1 MLRAA
6 RWPWPV
12 PTLGAS
18 VPVALVALL
27 AAPPPSWAD
36 PLPARAVHVADY
48 DMRVRLDPE
57 AKTLDGQQRIV
68 WRNPSAEPVGEL
80 WFHLYLNAFK
90 NSRSTFFVESGG
102 QLRGDRMTGDGW
114 GWIDVQAIRRA
125 SDGLDLSP
133 GATFEHPDDDNADDR
148 TVCRVP
154 LPQPVPP
161 GGEIAL
167 DVTFRAKLP
176 RIFARTGFFR
186 DYFLVGQ
193 WFPKLGV
200 YEPAGLRGRA
210 VSGWNCHQF
219 HANSEFYA
227 DFGRY
232 RVEITLPK
240 RFVVGATGARSERR
254 ENPDGTSTHVFEQAD
269 VIDFAWTASPR
280 FVEVK
285 STFSAEK
292 DVTPQEYAETAALLG
307 RTLDEVRLSDVE
319 VTVLL
324 QPQHA
329 AQAERHVKA
338 AKAAIK
344 WFGLWYGRYPYPT
357 LTVVDPAF
365 GASGSGGMEY
375 PTFITAGT
383 SSLLSRWPLDRVLA
397 PESVTVHEFGH
408 QYWQSMVASNEF
420 EESWLDEG
428 FNTHS
433 TAKVMARTYGPW
445 VVQAFGVRIGEGD
458 MSRAGNSV
466 DRMFD
471 AIRTPAWGYSP
482 GNYGFNSYQRTDLTL
497 LTLESLLGKEA
508 MARVMRTYHERWRF
522 RHPTSEDFYAVVSEV
537 AGRDARW
544 FFDQTVERPGVLDD
558 EVASVRSERVPE
570 PRGVFGEG
578 DGKKT
583 IATKEAREKER
594 ETDKAG
600 GRPWRSTVVVRRR
613 GEVTLPTSLSLEFE
627 GGKSQTMT
635 LQELDFA
642 GAKTESAP
650 LLAARKEDRPWA
662 GRWKRVEITGER
674 RLVSATV
681 DPDNRVAID
690 VNRLNNSRR
699 VEPDGRAAAH
709 WGARWVFWLQQA
721 LAMVGL

>member
-1 MLRAA
+1 MLPAA
-6 RWPWPV
+6 GWPRPV
-12 PTLGAS
+12 LALGAS
-18 VPVALVALL
+18 VPLALTAFLVGAPLSRADSL
-27 AAPPPSWAD
+27 PVRAA
-36 PLPARAVHVADY
+36 HVADY

-57 AKTLDGQQRIV
+57 AKTLEGEQRIV
-68 WRNPSAEPVGEL
+68 WRNPSPEPVGEL

-90 NSRSTFFVESGG
+90 SSKSTFFVESGG
-102 QLRGDRMTGDGW
+102 QLRRDRMAEDGW
-114 GWIDVQAIRRA
+114 GFVDIRSIRRA
-125 SDGLDLSP
+125 DGVDLRP
-133 GATFEHPDDDNADDR
+133 GATFEHPDDGNADDR
-148 TVCRVP
+148 TVWRVP
-154 LPQPVPP
+154 LPEPVPA

-176 RIFARTGFFR
+176 RIFARTGYFR

-200 YEPAGLRGRA
+200 YEPAGRRGRG
-210 VSGWNCHQF
+210 VGGWNCHQF
-219 HANSEFYA
+219 HAHSEFYA
-227 DFGRY
+227 DFGHY
-232 RVEITLPK
+232 KVAITLPK
-240 RFVVGATGARSERR
+240 RFVVGATGKRAERR
-254 ENPDGTSTHVFEQAD
+254 ENPDGTSTHVFEQED

-280 FVEVK
+280 FLVVK

-292 DVTPQEYAETAALLG
+292 DVTPKEYAEVAKLLG
-307 RTLDEVRLSDVE
+307 RTLDDVRLSDVE

-324 QPQHA
+324 QPERA
-329 AQAERHVKA
+329 VQAERHVKA

-365 GASGSGGMEY
+365 GAGGSGGMEY

-383 SSLLSRWPLDRVLA
+383 SSLLSRWPLDRVLL
-397 PESVTVHEFGH
+397 PEEVTVHEFGH

-428 FNTHS
+428 LNTHS
-433 TAKVMARTYGPW
+433 TAKVMVRTYGPW
-445 VVQAFGVRIGEGD
+445 MVQLLGLRISEGD
-458 MSRAGNSV
+458 LSRAGNSV

-471 AIRTPAWGYSP
+471 AIRTPAWGFSSS

-497 LTLESLLGKEA
+497 QTLESLLGTEA

-522 RHPTSEDFYAVVSEV
+522 RHPASEDFYAVVAEV

-544 FFDQTVERPGVLDD
+544 FFDQAVERPGILDD

-578 DGKKT
+578 EGKT
-583 IATKEAREKER
+583 TVTTKEARQKER
-594 ETDKAG
+594 EADKAG
-600 GRPWRSTVVVRRR
+600 GRAWRSTVVVRRR
-613 GEVTLPTSLSLEFE
+613 GEVRLPMSLGLEFE
-627 GGKSQTMT
+627 GGKSQTMS
-635 LQELDFA
+635 LQELDFE
-642 GAKTESAP
+642 GAKTEALP
-650 LLAARKEDRPWA
+650 LLDGRNGGRPWL
-662 GRWKRVEITGER
+662 GRWKRIELTGER

-681 DPDNRVAID
+681 DPENRVAID

-709 WGARWVFWLQQA
+709 WGARWVFWLQQV

>member
-1 MLRAA
+1 MLLAA
-6 RWPWPV
+6 RRSGPV
-12 PTLGAS
+12 AALGAS
-18 VPVALVALL
+18 VLLALL
-27 AAPPPSWAD
+27 AAAPPSRAD
-36 PLPARAVHVADY
+36 SLPARAAHVADY

-57 AKTLDGQQRIV
+57 AKTLDGEQRIV
-68 WRNPSAEPVGEL
+68 WRNPSPEPVGDL

-90 NSRSTFFVESGG
+90 SSKSTFFVESGG
-102 QLRGDRMTGDGW
+102 QLRGDGMPEDGW
-114 GWIDVQAIRRA
+114 GWVDVRSVRRA
-125 SDGLDLSP
+125 DGVLLAP
-133 GATFEHPDDDNADDR
+133 GATFEHPDDGNADDR
-148 TVCRVP
+148 TVWRVP
-154 LPQPVPP
+154 LPEPVPA

-167 DVTFRAKLP
+167 DVAFQAKLP
-176 RIFARTGFFR
+176 RIFARTGYFR

-200 YEPAGLRGRA
+200 YEPAGMRGRA
-210 VSGWNCHQF
+210 TGGWNCHQF

-240 RFVVGATGARSERR
+240 RFVVGATGKRTERR
-254 ENPDGTSTHVFEQAD
+254 ENADGTSTHVFEQAD

-280 FVEVK
+280 FLEVK

-292 DVTPQEYAETAALLG
+292 DVTSQEYAETAKLLG
-307 RTLDEVRLSDVE
+307 RSLDEVRLSDVE

-329 AQAERHVKA
+329 VQAERHVKA

-357 LTVVDPAF
+357 ITVVDPAY
-365 GASGSGGMEY
+365 GAGGSGGMEY

-383 SSLLSRWPLDRVLA
+383 SSRFNRWPFDRVLF
-397 PESVTVHEFGH
+397 PEAVTVHEFGH

-428 FNTHS
+428 FTTHS

-445 VVQAFGVRIGEGD
+445 AVQLLGLRIGESHT
-458 MSRAGNSV
+458 SRAGNSA

-482 GNYGFNSYQRTDLTL
+482 GNYGFNSYGRTDLTL
-497 LTLESLLGKEA
+497 RTLEALVGTEA

-522 RHPTSEDFYAVVSEV
+522 RHPASEDFYAVVAEV

-544 FFDQTVERPGVLDD
+544 FFDQAVERPGILDD
-558 EVASVRSERVPE
+558 EVASVRSERVRE

-578 DGKKT
+578 EGKT
-583 IATKEAREKER
+583 TLSTKEARQKER
-594 ETDKAG
+594 EADEAG
-600 GRPWRSTVVVRRR
+600 GRPWRSTIVVRRR
-613 GEVTLPTSLSLEFE
+613 GEVRLPVSLALKFE
-627 GGKSQTMT
+627 GGKSQTMS
-635 LQELDFA
+635 LLDLDFE
-642 GAKTESAP
+642 GARTETMP
-650 LLAARKEDRPWA
+650 LLDGQKDGRPWL
-662 GRWKRVEITGER
+662 GRWKRIELTGER

-681 DPDNRVAID
+681 DPENRVAID

-709 WGARWVFWLQQA
+709 WGVRWVFWLQQM
-721 LAMVGL
+721 LAVVGL

>member
-1 MLRAA
+1 MLRVT
-6 RWPWPV
+6 RWPRPA
-12 PTLGAS
+12 PALGAS
-18 VPVALVALL
+18 VLLALL
-27 AAPPPSWAD
+27 AATPASWAD
-36 PLPARAVHVADY
+36 SLPARATHVADY

-68 WRNPSAEPVGEL
+68 WRNPSPEPVGEL

-90 NSRSTFFVESGG
+90 STKSTFFTESGG
-102 QLRGDRMTGDGW
+102 QLRGDRMPEDGW
-114 GWIDVQAIRRA
+114 GWVDVRSIRRA
-125 SDGLDLSP
+125 DGVDLSP
-133 GATFEHPDDDNADDR
+133 GATFEHPDDENADDR
-148 TVCRVP
+148 TVWRVP
-154 LPQPVPP
+154 LPEPVPA

-167 DVTFRAKLP
+167 DVAFQAKLP
-176 RIFARTGFFR
+176 RIFARTGYFR

-200 YEPAGLRGRA
+200 YEPAERRGRTA
-210 VSGWNCHQF
+210 SGWNCHQF

-240 RFVVGATGARSERR
+240 RFVVGATGKSTLRR
-254 ENPDGTSTHVFEQAD
+254 ENADGTSTHVFEQAD

-280 FVEVK
+280 FLEVK

-292 DVTPQEYAETAALLG
+292 EVTPQEYAEVAKLLG
-307 RTLDEVRLSDVE
+307 RSLDEVRLSDVE
-319 VTVLL
+319 VSVLL

-329 AQAERHVKA
+329 VQAERHVKA

-357 LTVVDPAF
+357 ITVVDPAF
-365 GASGSGGMEY
+365 GAGGSGGMEY

-383 SSLLSRWPLDRVLA
+383 SSLLGRWPFDRVLL
-397 PESVTVHEFGH
+397 PEEVTVHEFGH

-433 TAKVMARTYGPW
+433 TGKVMARTYGPW
-445 VVQAFGVRIGEGD
+445 TVQLLGLRIGERD
-458 MSRAGNSV
+458 MSRAGNNA

-482 GNYGFNSYQRTDLTL
+482 GNYSFNSYQRTDLTL
-497 LTLESLLGKEA
+497 QTLEALVGPET
-508 MARVMRTYHERWRF
+508 MARIMRTYHERWRF
-522 RHPTSEDFYAVVSEV
+522 RHPTSDDFYAVVSEV
-537 AGRDARW
+537 AGKDQRS
-544 FFDQTVERPGVLDD
+544 FFEQTVESPGILDD
-558 EVASVRSERVPE
+558 EVASVRSERVSE
-570 PRGVFGEG
+570 PSGVFGEG
-578 DGKKT
+578 DARKT
-583 IATKEAREKER
+583 VLAKEARRKER
-594 ETDKAG
+594 EADKAG
-600 GRPWRSTVVVRRR
+600 TRPWRTTVVVRRR
-613 GEVTLPTSLSLEFE
+613 GEVVLPTSLRLEFE
-627 GGKSQTMT
+627 GGKTQTLSLRDREDEGAGVET
-635 LQELDFA
+635 PARLD
-642 GAKTESAP
+642 
-650 LLAARKEDRPWA
+650 DRASLGSWL
-662 GRWKRVEITGER
+662 GRWKRVELTSEK
-674 RLVSATV
+674 RLAVATI
-681 DPDNRVAID
+681 DPEDRLAID

-709 WGARWVFWLQQA
+709 WGVRWIFWLQQL

>member
-1 MLRAA
+1 MLRGA

-12 PTLGAS
+12 PFGAS
-18 VPVALVALL
+18 VPLAFLTLV
-27 AAPPPSWAD
+27 AAPPASRSD
-36 PLPARAVHVADY
+36 PLPTRAAHVADY
-48 DMRVRLDPE
+48 DLRVRLDPE
-57 AKTLDGQQRIV
+57 AKTLDGEEHIV
-68 WRNPSAEPVGEL
+68 WRNPSPEPVGEL

-90 NSRSTFFVESGG
+90 SSKSTFCVESGG
-102 QLRGDRMTGDGW
+102 QLRGDRMPEDGW
-114 GWIDVQAIRRA
+114 GFVDVRSLRR
-125 SDGLDLSP
+125 SDGRDLLP
-133 GATFEHPDDDNADDR
+133 GATFEHPDDGNTDDR
-148 TVCRVP
+148 TVWRVP
-154 LPQPVPP
+154 LPEPVPA

-167 DVTFRAKLP
+167 DVSFKAKLP
-176 RIFARTGFFR
+176 RIFARTGYFR
-186 DYFLVGQ
+186 DFFLVGQ

-200 YEPAGLRGRA
+200 YEPAGMRGRA
-210 VSGWNCHQF
+210 ASGWNCHQF

-254 ENPDGTSTHVFEQAD
+254 ENADGTSTHVFEQSD

-280 FVEVK
+280 FVEVT

-292 DVTPQEYAETAALLG
+292 DVTPGEYAETAKLLG
-307 RTLDEVRLSDVE
+307 RSLDEVRLSDVE
-319 VTVLL
+319 VKVLL

-329 AQAERHVKA
+329 SQAQRHVKA

-357 LTVVDPAF
+357 ITVVDPAF
-365 GASGSGGMEY
+365 GAGGAGGMEY

-383 SSLLSRWPLDRVLA
+383 SSLFSHWPLDRVLA
-397 PESVTVHEFGH
+397 PEEVTVHEFGH

-433 TAKVMARTYGPW
+433 TARVMQRVYGPW
-445 VVQAFGVRIGEGD
+445 VIQVLGARIGED
-458 MSRAGNSV
+458 DLARAANTT

-482 GNYGFNSYQRTDLTL
+482 GNYSFNSYQRTDLTL
-497 LTLESLLGKEA
+497 QTLESLLGAEA

-522 RHPTSEDFYAVVSEV
+522 RHPTSDDFYAVVSEV

-558 EVASVRSERVPE
+558 EVASVTSEPVPE
-570 PRGVFGEG
+570 PRGLFG
-578 DGKKT
+578 DGEVKT
-583 IATKEAREKER
+583 TVTAREARKKER
-594 ETDKAG
+594 EQDKAG
-600 GRPWRSTVVVRRR
+600 KRPWRSTIVVRRR
-613 GEVTLPTSLSLEFE
+613 GEVRLPISLELEFE
-627 GGKSQTMT
+627 GGKSQAMA
-635 LQELDFA
+635 LQETDLE
-642 GAKTESAP
+642 GARAETTS
-650 LLAARKEDRPWA
+650 LLGGGKDARPWL
-662 GRWKRVEITGER
+662 GRWKRIELTGER
-674 RLVSATV
+674 RLLSATV
-681 DPDNRVAID
+681 DPENRVAID

-709 WGARWVFWLQQA
+709 WGARWVFWLQQM
-721 LAMVGL
+721 LAVVGL

>member
-6 RWPWPV
+6 RWLPPAPV
-12 PTLGAS
+12 L
-18 VPVALVALL
+18 LALL
-27 AAPPPSWAD
+27 AAVPAARAD
-36 PLPARAVHVADY
+36 SLPARAAHVADY

-57 AKTLDGQQRIV
+57 AKTLEGVERIV
-68 WRNPSAEPVGEL
+68 WRNPSPEPVGEL

-90 NSRSTFFVESGG
+90 NSKSSFFTESGG
-102 QLRGDRMTGDGW
+102 QLRGDRMAEDGW
-114 GWIDVQAIRRA
+114 GWVEVRSIRRA
-125 SDGLDLSP
+125 DGVDLAP

-148 TVCRVP
+148 TVWRVP
-154 LPQPVPP
+154 LPEPVPA

-167 DVTFRAKLP
+167 DVAFRAKLP
-176 RIFARTGFFR
+176 RIFARTGYFR

-200 YEPAGLRGRA
+200 YEPAGMRGRA
-210 VSGWNCHQF
+210 AGGWNCHQF

-240 RFVVGATGARSERR
+240 RFVVGATGRRTDRR
-254 ENPDGTSTHVFEQAD
+254 ENADGTSTHVFEQAD

-280 FVEVK
+280 FLEVK
-285 STFSAEK
+285 DTFSAEK
-292 DVTPQEYAETAALLG
+292 DVTPQEYAETAKLLG
-307 RTLDEVRLSDVE
+307 RSLDEVRLSDVE

-324 QPQHA
+324 QPEHA
-329 AQAERHVKA
+329 IQAERHVKA

-357 LTVVDPAF
+357 ITVVDPAF
-365 GASGSGGMEY
+365 GAGGSGGMEY

-383 SSLLSRWPLDRVLA
+383 SSLFGRWPFDRVLL
-397 PESVTVHEFGH
+397 PEEVTVHEFGH

-445 VVQAFGVRIGEGD
+445 TVQLLGLRIGEGD
-458 MSRAGNSV
+458 MSRAGNSA

-497 LTLESLLGKEA
+497 QTLEALVGAET
-508 MARVMRTYHERWRF
+508 MARVLRTYHERWRF
-522 RHPTSEDFYAVVSEV
+522 RHPTSDDFYAVVAEV
-537 AGRDARW
+537 AGKDQRS
-544 FFDQTVERPGVLDD
+544 FFEQAVERPGILDD
-558 EVASVRSERVPE
+558 EVASVRSERVSE

-578 DGKKT
+578 EGKT
-583 IATKEAREKER
+583 TLTTKDARKKER
-594 ETDKAG
+594 EADAAGG
-600 GRPWRSTVVVRRR
+600 GRPWRSTILVRRR
-613 GEVTLPTSLSLEFE
+613 GEVRLPTSLELEFE
-627 GGKSQTMT
+627 GGKSQAMS
-635 LQELDFA
+635 LQEVDFM
-642 GAKTESAP
+642 GGKTEAMP
-650 LLAARKEDRPWA
+650 LLDGRKDGRPWL
-662 GRWKRVEITGER
+662 GRWKRIELTGER

-681 DPDNRVAID
+681 DPANRLAID

-709 WGARWVFWLQQA
+709 WGVRWVFWLQQM

>member
-1 MLRAA
+1 MLPAA
-6 RWPWPV
+6 RWPRPV
-12 PTLGAS
+12 PALGAS
-18 VPVALVALL
+18 VAFALL
-27 AAPPPSWAD
+27 ALFAAPPASRAD
-36 PLPARAVHVADY
+36 SLPPRAGHVADY

-68 WRNPSAEPVGEL
+68 WRNPSPEPVGEL

-90 NSRSTFFVESGG
+90 SSKSTFFVESGG
-102 QLRGDRMTGDGW
+102 QLRGDRMAEDGW
-114 GWIDVQAIRRA
+114 GWVDVRSIRRA
-125 SDGLDLSP
+125 DGLDLTP
-133 GATFEHPDDDNADDR
+133 GATFEHPDDGNTDDR
-148 TVCRVP
+148 TVWRVP
-154 LPQPVPP
+154 LPEPVPA

-167 DVTFRAKLP
+167 DVTFQAKLP
-176 RIFARTGFFR
+176 RIFARTGYFR

-200 YEPAGLRGRA
+200 YEPAGMRGRA
-210 VSGWNCHQF
+210 AGGWNCHQF

-232 RVEITLPK
+232 RVEITLPT
-240 RFVVGATGARSERR
+240 RFVVGATGTRTERR

-280 FVEVK
+280 FLEVK

-292 DVTPQEYAETAALLG
+292 DVTPEEYADTAKLLG
-307 RTLDEVRLSDVE
+307 RSLDEVRLSDVE
-319 VTVLL
+319 VKVLL

-329 AQAERHVKA
+329 AQAERHLKA

-344 WFGLWYGRYPYPT
+344 WFGLWYGRYPYRT
-357 LTVVDPAF
+357 ITVVDPAF
-365 GASGSGGMEY
+365 GAGGSGGMEY

-383 SSLLSRWPLDRVLA
+383 SSLFNRWPFKRVLL
-397 PESVTVHEFGH
+397 PEEVTVHEFGH

-433 TAKVMARTYGPW
+433 TAKVMERVYGPW
-445 VVQAFGVRIGEGD
+445 TVQLLGLRISED
-458 MSRAGNSV
+458 NISRAGNSS

-482 GNYGFNSYQRTDLTL
+482 GNYGFNSYQRTNLTL
-497 LTLESLLGKEA
+497 QTLESLLGTET

-522 RHPTSEDFYAVVSEV
+522 RHPTSADFYAVVSEV
-537 AGRDARW
+537 AGKDARW
-544 FFDQTVERPGVLDD
+544 YFDQTVERPGILDD
-558 EVASVRSERVPE
+558 EVASVTSERVLE

-578 DGKKT
+578 AAKT
-583 IATKEAREKER
+583 TVTTKEARKKEQ
-594 ETDKAG
+594 EADKAG
-600 GRPWRSTVVVRRR
+600 GRPWRSTIVVRRR
-613 GEVTLPTSLSLEFE
+613 GEVTLPMSLSLEFE
-627 GGKSQTMT
+627 GGRSRAMA
-635 LQELDFA
+635 LQEFDLEGSKA
-642 GAKTESAP
+642 EAMP
-650 LLAARKEDRPWA
+650 LLEGRKEGRPWL
-662 GRWKRVEITGER
+662 GRWKRIEITGER

-681 DPDNRVAID
+681 DPENRVAID

-709 WGARWVFWLQQA
+709 WGARWVFWLQQM